1 MEHPSETRNRWL
13 IVTLA
18 AVSSFMI
25 FTTTESCFVKADIRN
40 AVNMVQTLKAGP
52 NSTTIPEAL
61 KARHPDVSIASI
73 GWDGEIT
80 DNYYGFVRVRAAV
93 PAPKEVILYFFD
105 VNLSGQRLHPGNE
118 RATQLLQD
126 IREKTEKA
134 PVGPSQAPDISQE
147 FKKSPDNLD
156 PNPNDRE

>member
-1 MEHPSETRNRWL
+1 MEQPSETRNRWL

-52 NSTTIPEAL
+52 SGSTIPEAL
-61 KARHPDVSIASI
+61 KARHPGVSIASI

-80 DNYYGFVRVRAAV
+80 DNHYGFVRVRAAV

-105 VNLSGQRLHPGNE
+105 VNLSGQRLHPGNQL
-118 RATQLLQD
+118 ATQLLQD
-126 IREKTEKA
+126 LRGKSEKA
-134 PVGPSQAPDISQE
+134 PAPPSQSPDISQE
-147 FKKSPDNLD
+147 SKKSPDILD
-156 PNPNDRE
+156 PTPNDRE